1 MIEYAMDIN
10 YMKKNISIQ
19 FISDVL
25 TQNLWS
31 HIGQQRACFLNV
43 YTHLCI
49 SHFWMYGIE

>member
-25 TQNLWS
+25 TQPMEPHWS
-31 HIGQQRACFLNV
+31 TKGMF
-43 YTHLCI
+43 
-49 SHFWMYGIE
+49 S

>member
-43 YTHLCI
+43 YIHLCI